1 MALQVYSHPR
11 RTTPRRS
18 SATQNHAA
26 YTFPA
31 PMKGIDV
38 SLPIAGSTPQVALRL
53 DNLIPRSLGCE
64 LRKGYKRWTSNLG
77 ATKEVRSLMPY
88 LPAQAGALPKLFA
101 ATEEGKIFDVTVST
115 GPGVTPVPVLT
126 VSGGVPLGEWT
137 AFNYT
142 TPAGITYLIAINPGG
157 GYWVYDGTAW
167 TQIVGGPGSGMTI
180 SGVDPKTFT
189 FATVY
194 KSQLCFT
201 QANSTDMWFL
211 PAGQI
216 AGAATKFPYGP
227 MLPNGGELVGLV
239 NWTFDGS
246 AAGDSGAGSGG
257 GGMDSKLVILA
268 SQGDVLVY
276 AGGNAG
282 IASTG
287 FAMEGR
293 WFVGR
298 VPVGHRFFSQYSSD
312 VAILSERGLNFMTEL
327 MRGAGFYTH
336 AQVANQVNSDLSRQ
350 VTDTLTRRYWEVKF
364 LPHEQ
369 LLVIKL
375 PMDVENEQR
384 QWVYEVNSKAYAN
397 LLGMPMMT
405 VDTFQGKSYSGD
417 RDGNV
422 WWLFEGES
430 DGEVAGVPGLDLQG
444 IVVTTFNPM
453 GESVRNKRFL
463 MVRPSFI
470 STAAPGFQVRLNSE
484 WAMRLPDFAPAYSG
498 AGSSFWDTGRWDTAI
513 WSGEGNSYEAWVG
526 VTGMG
531 RFASL
536 AMRVRGASGTV
547 FVGWEA
553 LVEPGGIL

>member
-1 MALQVYSHPR
+1 MALQQHSHPR

-26 YTFPA
+26 YVFPA

-38 SLPIAGSTPQVALRL
+38 SQPIAGSNPNIALRL

-64 LRKGYKRWTSNLG
+64 LRKGFKRWTSNLG
-77 ATKEVRSLMPY
+77 TDAEVRSLLPY
-88 LPAQAGALPKLFA
+88 LPAQATATAKLFA
-101 ATEEGKIFDVTVST
+101 ATDQGKIFDVTLST
-115 GPGVTPVPVLT
+115 GPGVTPAPVLT
-126 VSGGVPLGEWT
+126 VAGGAPPGEWVS
-137 AFNYT
+137 FNYT
-142 TPAGITYLIAINPGG
+142 TPAGTTFLIAINPGS
-157 GYWVYDGTAW
+157 GYYTYDGTTW
-167 TQIVGGPGSGMTI
+167 TQITQGPAPGQI
-180 SGVDPKTFT
+180 NGVDPKLFT
-189 FATVY
+189 FATVF

-201 QANSTDMWFL
+201 VTGSTDMWFL
-211 PAGQI
+211 PAGQVT
-216 AGAATKFPYGP
+216 GTVQKFPFGP
-227 MLPNGGELVGLV
+227 MLPNGGEIVGLV

-246 AAGDSGAGSGG
+246 AAGDTGAGAGG

-276 AGGNAG
+276 AGGNSG
-282 IASTG
+282 IGATG

-327 MRGAGFYTH
+327 MRGAGFYAH
-336 AQVANQVNSDLSRQ
+336 AAVANQINSDLSLQ
-350 VTDTLTRRYWEVKF
+350 VTNTLTQRYWEVKF

-369 LLVIKL
+369 LLIIKL

-405 VDTFQGKSYSGD
+405 VDTFQGKTYSGD
-417 RDGNV
+417 DNGNV

-430 DGEVAGVPGLDLQG
+430 DGEVGGVPGLDLQG
-444 IVVTTFNPM
+444 MLITTFSPL
-453 GESVRNKRFL
+453 GEGVRNKRFL

-470 STAAPGFQVRLNSE
+470 STAPPGFQVRLNSE
-484 WAMRLPDFAPAYSG
+484 WAMRLPDFAPAYAGS
-498 AGSSFWDTGRWDTAI
+498 GSSFWDSGRWDTAI
-513 WSGEGNSYEAWVG
+513 WSGEGQSYQAWVG

-531 RFASL
+531 RYGSL
-536 AMRVRGASGTV
+536 AMRLRGASGTI

>member
-1 MALQVYSHPR
+1 MALEVNSHPR

-38 SLPIAGSTPQVALRL
+38 SQPIAGSNPTVALRL

-77 ATKEVRSLMPY
+77 IDKEVRSLMPY
-88 LPAQAGALPKLFA
+88 LPAQATATAKLFA
-101 ATEEGKIFDVTVST
+101 ATEEGKVFDVTVST
-115 GPGVTPVPVLT
+115 GTGVTPAPVLT
-126 VSGGVPLGEWT
+126 VVGGTPPGEWT
-137 AFNYT
+137 SFNYT
-142 TPAGITYLIAINPGG
+142 TPAGTTFLIAINPGG
-157 GYWVYDGTAW
+157 GYWTWNGTVW
-167 TQIVGGPGSGMTI
+167 TQIIEGAGPGNIT
-180 SGVDPKTFT
+180 GVNPATFT
-189 FATVY
+189 YACVY

-201 QANSTDMWFL
+201 AADSTDMWFL
-211 PAGQI
+211 PAGQVT
-216 AGAATKFPYGP
+216 GTVQKFPFGP
-227 MLPNGGELVGLV
+227 MLPNGGNLVGLV

-257 GGMDSKLVILA
+257 GGMDSKLVIIA
-268 SQGDVLVY
+268 SQGDVLIY
-276 AGGNAG
+276 AGGNTG
-282 IASTG
+282 IGSTG

-298 VPVGHRFFSQYSSD
+298 VPVGHRFFSQYASD

-327 MRGAGFYTH
+327 MRGAGFYEH
-336 AQVANQVNSDLSRQ
+336 AQVAGQVNDDLSRQ
-350 VTDTLTRRYWEVKF
+350 ITNTLTRRYWEVKF
-364 LPHEQ
+364 LSHEQ
-369 LLVIKL
+369 LIVIKL
-375 PMDVENEQR
+375 PMSVENEER
-384 QWVYEVNSKAYAN
+384 QWVYDVNSKAYAN

-417 RDGNV
+417 NKGNV

-430 DGEVAGVPGLDLQG
+430 DGEVGGVPGLDLQG
-444 IVVTTFNPM
+444 VVVTTFNPM
-453 GESVRNKRFL
+453 GEGVRNKRFL

-470 STAAPGFQVRLNSE
+470 AAAPPGFQVRLNSE
-484 WAMRLPDFAPAYSG
+484 WSMRLPDFAPAYSG
-498 AGSSFWDTGRWDTAI
+498 SGSSFWDSGRWDTAI

-536 AMRVRGASGTV
+536 AMRVRGASGTI